1 MGKRVLPLSSEE
13 IENYLNRIV
22 QGVSIELGN
31 QFSVR
36 RKDPERHFQGDPQ
49 ALVHASG
56 AEISFSVDR
65 RDNRLTVRSNY
76 NSVQRSRVD
85 DQFFSIKAGEQV
97 EITLSREKSPEAVA
111 NEMKR
116 RFLPTFCETITRLSV
131 DVDRHDSFVKNQR
144 SVLQR
149 LAKAAGYELRKH
161 DVDRFDTLQ
170 PIDVKVVAYEKTADV
185 TLRLTVDEAE
195 SLLQWHFRL
204 TKEKRSAT
212 TT

>member
-13 IENYLNRIV
+13 VENYLNRIV